1 MIKLFIISGACGC
14 ALSILLGAF
23 GAHLLENQLIQGDF
37 EIYETASRYL
47 FYHSIGLILIGILE
61 SKFNSPLIGLSGKV
75 MLSGM
80 ILFTGSLYL
89 LLIINTTWLGLVTP
103 FGGTLLIA
111 SWILLAIGIL
121 KAGK

>member
-1 MIKLFIISGACGC
+1 MIKLFIISGAFGC

-23 GAHLLENQLIQGDF
+23 GAHLLENQLIPKDI

-47 FYHSIGLILIGILE
+47 FYHSIGLILVGLLA
-61 SKFNSPLIGLSGKV
+61 SKFNSRLIGLSGKV

-80 ILFTGSLYL
+80 ILFSGSLYFI
-89 LLIINTTWLGLVTP
+89 LIFNTRWMGLVTP

-111 SWILLAIGIL
+111 SWILLVIGVL